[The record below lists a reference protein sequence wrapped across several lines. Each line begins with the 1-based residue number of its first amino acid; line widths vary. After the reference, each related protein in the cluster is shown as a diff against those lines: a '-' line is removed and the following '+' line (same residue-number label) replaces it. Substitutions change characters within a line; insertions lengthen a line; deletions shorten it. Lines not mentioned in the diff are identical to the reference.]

1 MKLSL
6 FFNTV
11 DESLS
16 GMKAEDN
23 SVVDNLSFYGS
34 TSDSWK
40 EFDVAIIGINEFR
53 GLGSKNISNSTYA
66 VREKFYKLR
75 SQFDGLR
82 VIDLGDL
89 RIGEKL
95 EDTKDRLKEVL
106 LELIDL
112 QIVPIIIGGGQ
123 DLLISQY
130 LAYEPKK
137 ALINW
142 TNIDNKIDVEGDLE
156 SSKIVKTVLESKPT
170 HLYNYLHLAH
180 QAYLVNPRVSELF
193 EKLHFDGL
201 RLGELKAKINEAE
214 PLLRSSDMVTF
225 DFDSVNPS
233 DLMYANCEIPFGL
246 SPQEACQ
253 LSWYAGL
260 GEQVSSFGLYNY
272 QVEHDEKG
280 LGAGLLA
287 TMIWYF
293 IEGLKVREVNLDFNS
308 SQYIKYVV
316 PITDMEGAITFY
328 KNSTSGKWWILVGKN
343 NIIPC
348 SYSDY
353 ELANKG
359 DIPDRWLKASN
370 RS

>member
-6 FFNTV
+6 FFDPV

-23 SVVDNLSFYGS
+23 SIVDNLSFYG
-34 TSDSWK
+34 TTNDSWK
-40 EFDVAIIGINEFR
+40 EFDAAIIGVNEYR
-53 GLGSKNISNSTYA
+53 GLGLKNDSNNTFS
-66 VREKFYKLR
+66 VREKLYNLR

-82 VIDLGDL
+82 IIDLGDL
-89 RIGEKL
+89 RIGGEL
-95 EDTKDRLKEVL
+95 EDSKDRLKEVVSQL
-106 LELIDL
+106 LDF
-112 QIVPIIIGGGQ
+112 QVVPIIIGGGQ

-130 LAYEPKK
+130 LAYEHKK

-142 TNIDNKIDVEGDLE
+142 TNVDNKIDVEGELE
-156 SSKIVKTVLESKPT
+156 SSKIVKSVLECKPT

-180 QAYLVNPRVSELF
+180 QSYLVNPKVSELF

-201 RLGELKAKINEAE
+201 RLGELKSQIQEAE

-225 DFDSVNPS
+225 DFNSVNPS
-233 DLMYANCEIPFGL
+233 ELMYSNCEIPFGL

-260 GEQVSSFGLYNY
+260 GEQVSSFGVYNY
-272 QVEHDEKG
+272 QKEHDEKG

-287 TMIWYF
+287 TMIWHF
-293 IEGLKVREVNLDFNS
+293 IEGLKVREVNLDFSS
-308 SQYIKYVV
+308 SQYVKYVV
-316 PITDMEGAITFY
+316 PITEQDGAITFY
-328 KNSTSGKWWILVGKN
+328 KNSSSGKWWILVGKDN
-343 NIIPC
+343 VIPC

-359 DIPDRWLKASN
+359 EIPDRWLKASN